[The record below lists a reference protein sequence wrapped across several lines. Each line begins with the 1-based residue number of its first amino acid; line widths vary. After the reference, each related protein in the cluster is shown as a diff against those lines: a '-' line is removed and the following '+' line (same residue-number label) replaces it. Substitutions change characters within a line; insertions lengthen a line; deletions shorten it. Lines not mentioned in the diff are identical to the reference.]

1 MNNTL
6 VVKNMDG
13 KDIKINVVDIIEDT
27 QSNKQYICYSIEDMD
42 NIFVSNLVK
51 NSDGYCLD
59 TVTEEEK
66 NNIEQVMSQEIDG
79 ESNEWY

>member
-13 KDIKINVVDIIEDT
+13 KDIKINVIDIIEDT
-27 QSNKQYICYSIEDMD
+27 QLNKQYICYSIEDM
-42 NIFVSNLVK
+42 NSVFVSNLVK
-51 NSDGYCLD
+51 NDDGYCLE

-66 NNIEQVMSQEIDG
+66 NNIEEVMSQEIDG
-79 ESNEWY
+79 ESDE

>member
-27 QSNKQYICYSIEDMD
+27 LLFY
-42 NIFVSNLVK
+42 
-51 NSDGYCLD
+51 
-59 TVTEEEK
+59 
-66 NNIEQVMSQEIDG
+66 
-79 ESNEWY
+79 

>member
-27 QSNKQYICYSIEDMD
+27 KLNKQYICYSIEDME

-51 NSDGYCLD
+51 KDDGYCLD
-59 TVTEEEK
+59 TITEEER

-79 ESNEWY
+79 ESDE

>member
-13 KDIKINVVDIIEDT
+13 KDIKINVIDIIEDT
-27 QSNKQYICYSIEDMD
+27 QLNKQYICYSIEDMD
-42 NIFVSNLVK
+42 NIFVSNLIK
-51 NSDGYCLD
+51 NDDGYCLE

-79 ESNEWY
+79 ESDE

>member
-13 KDIKINVVDIIEDT
+13 KDIKINVIDIIEDT
-27 QSNKQYICYSIEDMD
+27 QLNKQYICYSIEDMD
-42 NIFVSNLVK
+42 NIFVSNLIK
-51 NSDGYCLD
+51 NDDGYCLG

-79 ESNEWY
+79 ESDE

>member
-79 ESNEWY
+79 ESNE

>member
-59 TVTEEEK
+59 IVTEEEK

-79 ESNEWY
+79 ESNE

>member
-1 MNNTL
+1 ML
-6 VVKNMDG
+6 L
-13 KDIKINVVDIIEDT
+13 ILLKIH
-27 QSNKQYICYSIEDMD
+27 CYSIEDMD

-79 ESNEWY
+79 ESNE